1 MAEQKPGHEAEAVD
15 LLRLGAS
22 VKNISARLQRRGMS
36 QAQADELAWR
46 VWHDNVVIRRTNSL
60 ILLVVGLL
68 VAGLGLVALFGTGP
82 DPLSIFFVVMGGM
95 IFVRGAAQRW
105 AIIRQQQEDSES

>member
-1 MAEQKPGHEAEAVD
+1 MAEQKPGPEAEAVD

-36 QAQADELAWR
+36 KAQADELAWR
-46 VWHDNVVIRRTNSL
+46 VWRDNLVIRRTNSL

-68 VAGLGLVALFGTGP
+68 VAGLGLLALSATGP
-82 DPLSIFFVVMGGM
+82 DPFSLFFVVMGSL
-95 IFVRGAAQRW
+95 IFVRGLAQRW
-105 AIIRQQQEDSES
+105 AIIRQQQEDASS

>member
-46 VWHDNVVIRRTNSL
+46 VWRDNVVIRRTNSL
-60 ILLVVGLL
+60 ILLVVGL
-68 VAGLGLVALFGTGP
+68 VVTVLGLLALFSTGP
-82 DPLSIFFVVMGGM
+82 DPLSVFFVGMGLL
-95 IFVRGAAQRW
+95 IFARGLAQRW
-105 AIIRQQQEDSES
+105 AIIRQQREDAEG